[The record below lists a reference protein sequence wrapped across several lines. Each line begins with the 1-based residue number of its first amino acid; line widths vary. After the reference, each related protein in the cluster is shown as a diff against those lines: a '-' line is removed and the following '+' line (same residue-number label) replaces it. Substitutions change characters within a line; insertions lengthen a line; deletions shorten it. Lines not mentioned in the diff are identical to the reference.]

1 MKKMVCFMLATLFVF
16 GLTSCDD
23 QGKKCNDP
31 KKCPERYNK
40 ERHERRW

>member
-1 MKKMVCFMLATLFVF
+1 MKKVVCFMLAMTFVF

-23 QGKKCNDP
+23 QGKKCHDP
-31 KKCPERYNK
+31 KKCPERQK